1 MKIFLTNIS
10 KKSNFALCN
19 IVFFLILLLIYR
31 FVIPGTDEPDWL
43 LRVTKI
49 LFSTDDYGS
58 YLNKAINIFPDLSE
72 KKDIFLHTFKNCK
85 DYLENVNPLSWWY
98 SINYSN
104 CTDSFDI
111 IAIKYSIT
119 LFLFLPFLILFL
131 FRNFLYEKN
140 KIQKKDKLFYEKN
153 IELVSLCLLFPSVV
167 YTSNFTSYES
177 LCLFLAFLLFIVKK
191 NESFSILLLTIIF
204 WIDVGFFSIV
214 ALFYI
219 FIKFFMYFFEKKNI
233 QSVVLLLTLTILTVI
248 IGRNFIATLV
258 EYVPLLGQTAHSI
271 NEYSV
276 LSYTDK
282 YFILVRPLILFS
294 SLFFLTSFKIK
305 TIFLYFFIVFF
316 LYDFFFKLIKKN
328 YHENFR
334 LKKDLLYFIGSLTF
348 VTGISIVF
356 PVLSFAKYYIFIFP
370 FFLKIFLHFYTV
382 KKIRYFLMTSNFI
395 VIMHFF
401 TYYTF

>member
-1 MKIFLTNIS
+1 
-10 KKSNFALCN
+10 
-19 IVFFLILLLIYR
+19 
-31 FVIPGTDEPDWL
+31 
-43 LRVTKI
+43 
-49 LFSTDDYGS
+49 
-58 YLNKAINIFPDLSE
+58 
-72 KKDIFLHTFKNCK
+72 
-85 DYLENVNPLSWWY
+85 
-98 SINYSN
+98 
-104 CTDSFDI
+104 
-111 IAIKYSIT
+111 
-119 LFLFLPFLILFL
+119 
-131 FRNFLYEKN
+131 
-140 KIQKKDKLFYEKN
+140 
-153 IELVSLCLLFPSVV
+153 
-167 YTSNFTSYES
+167 
-177 LCLFLAFLLFIVKK
+177 
-191 NESFSILLLTIIF
+191 
-204 WIDVGFFSIV
+204 
-214 ALFYI
+214 
-219 FIKFFMYFFEKKNI
+219 MYFFEKKNI